1 MIKHYNIPIF
11 LPELACP
18 YRCVYCNQF
27 SITGLNDI
35 VKPDDV
41 KTIIDNHL
49 SSFKEENRFVEVAF
63 FGGNFTGLP
72 VGMQN
77 DYLEIV
83 QPYLDKG
90 LIDGIRCST
99 RPDYITLK
107 RVQEIKRYG
116 MRNIELGAQSTN
128 DEVLKLCKRGHTYA
142 DIVEASQIILSEGIT
157 LGLQMMTGLP
167 SSEEE
172 NDLQTAK
179 DIVNLGAKETRIYP
193 CIVVKD
199 TELEAM
205 YRSGEYQALSI
216 EEAVR
221 RSSKLYTY
229 FIENDVKVLRI
240 GLHTSDELDSSA
252 YVAGPYHKNFAEMVF
267 SNIWKEKLTQAL
279 TQMQTQNDI
288 IINVPESQINHAIG
302 WKGENKKL
310 LLERFENVEFKIKVN
325 RQQTTDNRLCPQND
339 LDFSVTTKEELPT
352 IIADSRM
359 PEEAKKNLKKLG
371 DVLFLNPT
379 ETTYKSISAHP
390 DIFFFQAEDG
400 LIYAPNAPKRIVKE
414 LKKRKIKLT
423 EGRKEVGK
431 KYPETVPYNAVRIG
445 DTLIHNLKHT
455 DPTILSLYE
464 NHIHVNQG
472 YTRCNLVALNEN
484 AFITSDEGIFNAVN
498 GQQTTDNSI
507 VAETQRRKDAECDAS
522 TGSATEK
529 LMAQSR
535 DASTMSFIKQNENTF
550 TEDIV
555 DTSVQKFVLYI
566 DPKQIKLEGHDH
578 GFFPGCCG
586 VWKNN
591 LIVCGSTKNLKEK
604 EELDKFLKDNNFNLI
619 ELYDGEL
626 VDVGSVFLIEN

>member
-1 MIKHYNIPIF
+1 MTKHYNIPVF

-35 VKPDDV
+35 VKAEDV
-41 KTIIDNHL
+41 KHIIDSHL

-72 VGMQN
+72 LKMQN
-77 DYLEIV
+77 DYLDAV

-90 LIDGIRCST
+90 LINGIRCST
-99 RPDYITLK
+99 RPDYITHQ
-107 RVQEIKRYG
+107 RVREIKHLG
-116 MRNIELGAQSTN
+116 MLNIELGAQSTDN
-128 DEVLKLCKRGHTYA
+128 EVLKHCKRGHSFE
-142 DIVEASQIILSEGIT
+142 DIAEASQIILSEGIT
-157 LGLQMMTGLP
+157 LGLQMMIGLP
-167 SSEEE
+167 SSSEAT
-172 NDLQTAK
+172 DMQTAE
-179 DIVNLGAKETRIYP
+179 DIVRLGAKETRIYP

-199 TELEAM
+199 TELEIM
-205 YRSGEYQALSI
+205 HNSGEYQALTI
-216 EEAVR
+216 EDAVR
-221 RSSKLYTY
+221 RSAKLYSY
-229 FIENDVKVLRI
+229 FTENDVKVLRI
-240 GLHTSDELDSSA
+240 GLHTSDELDSTA

-267 SNIWKEKLTQAL
+267 SHIWKEKLKNIKTESK
-279 TQMQTQNDI
+279 NI

-310 LLERFENVEFKIKVN
+310 LSERFDNVEFKSQ
-325 RQQTTDNRLCPQND
+325 RHRDAETQSQF
-339 LDFSVTTKEELPT
+339 DFTITSKEELPT

-379 ETTYKSISAHP
+379 EITYKSISAHP
-390 DIFFFQAEDG
+390 DIFFFQTKDG

-423 EGRKEVGK
+423 EGKKEVGK
-431 KYPETVPYNAVRIG
+431 RYPETVPYNAVGIG

-455 DPTILSLYE
+455 DSTILSLYK

-472 YTRCNLVALNEN
+472 YTRCNLLALNEN
-484 AFITSDEGIFNAVN
+484 AFITSMEDYKE
-498 GQQTTDNSI
+498 
-507 VAETQRRKDAECDAS
+507 VAETQRRKDAEC
-522 TGSATEK
+522 K
-529 LMAQSR
+529 V
-535 DASTMSFIKQNENTF
+535 F
-550 TEDIV
+550 
-555 DTSVQKFVLYI
+555 YI

-591 LIVCGSTKNLKEK
+591 LIVCGSTKYLKEK

-626 VDVGSVFLIEN
+626 VDVGSVFFN